1 MQRLSQKTRS
11 ILYVAI
17 CIVLW
22 SLIPVFAKLG
32 QSSLDHHQYLFYS
45 SIVSFLSLLSVALY
59 TKKTHELL
67 KYSGKMY
74 LALGLLGFLD
84 FFYYLLL
91 YFGYQKASGLEVLVM
106 QYTWPIFIVLLSL
119 VILKEKL
126 TIHKTMSLTLG
137 FLGVV
142 VVITKGNFASID
154 FSNIRVISIVLLGAT
169 SFALF
174 SVLSKKV
181 SITLANAVTIY
192 FLTAIIYSFISMQMF
207 SSFVLPS
214 GKEWFY
220 ILINGIFLNGISY
233 LFWIKALQ
241 NGDAS
246 FVAPFIFIT
255 PILSA
260 TFLIIVFDEPLLSV
274 YFIGLAL
281 IVASG
286 LANSL
291 KKH

>member
-1 MQRLSQKTRS
+1 MKRVPQTMQG
-11 ILYVAI
+11 IIYVAL
-17 CIVLW
+17 CILLW

-32 QSSLDHHQYLFYS
+32 QSTLDHHQYLFYS
-45 SIVSFLSLLSVALY
+45 SIVSFLSLLTVAFY

-74 LALGLLGFLD
+74 LFLVLLGFLD

-91 YFGYQKASGLEVLVM
+91 YFGYQQSNGLEVLVM

-126 TIHKTMSLTLG
+126 TLSKTISVCLG

-154 FSNIRVISIVLLGAT
+154 LSNINVIGMVLLGAT

-181 SITLANAVTIY
+181 SINLANAVTIY
-192 FLTAIIYSFISMQMF
+192 FLTAIIYAFISMQTF
-207 SSFVLPS
+207 SSWVVPQ
-214 GKEWFY
+214 GKEWLY
-220 ILINGIFLNGISY
+220 ILINGVFLNGISY

-241 NGDAS
+241 NADAS
-246 FVAPFIFIT
+246 FVAPFIFYH
-255 PILSA
+255 A
-260 TFLIIVFDEPLLSV
+260 N
-274 YFIGLAL
+274 FIRQRF
-281 IVASG
+281 
-286 LANSL
+286 
-291 KKH
+291 

>member
-1 MQRLSQKTRS
+1 MQRFSKKSQS
-11 ILYVAI
+11 IFYVAL

-45 SIVSFLSLLSVALY
+45 SIVSFLSLLAVALY
-59 TKKTHELL
+59 TKKTHELF
-67 KYSGKMY
+67 KYSAKMY
-74 LALGLLGFLD
+74 GVLIVLGFLD
-84 FFYYLLL
+84 FFYYLML
-91 YFGYQKASGLEVLVM
+91 YFGYEKSNGLEVLVM

-126 TIHKTMSLTLG
+126 TANKVASLILG
-137 FLGVV
+137 FLGVTI
-142 VVITKGNFASID
+142 VITKGNFASID
-154 FSNIRVISIVLLGAT
+154 FSNIRVIAMVLIGAL

-181 SITLANAVTIY
+181 SITLSNAVTLY
-192 FLTAIIYSFISMQMF
+192 FFTAIIYSFISMQTF
-207 SSFVLPS
+207 SSFVFPS
-214 GKEWFY
+214 LHEWFY

-246 FVAPFIFIT
+246 FVAPFIFMT

-260 TFLIIVFDEPLLSV
+260 TSIIIVFDEPILPV

-281 IVASG
+281 IVSSG

>member
-1 MQRLSQKTRS
+1 MKQLSNNVQG
-11 ILYVAI
+11 IIYVAL
-17 CIVLW
+17 CIFLW

-32 QSSLDHHQYLFYS
+32 QTSLDHYQYLFYS
-45 SIVSFLSLLSVALY
+45 SVISFFSLLAVALY

-74 LALGLLGFLD
+74 LFLVLLGFLD

-91 YFGYQKASGLEVLVM
+91 YFGYQKSNGLEVLVM

-119 VILKEKL
+119 GILKEKL
-126 TIHKTMSLTLG
+126 TINKTASLILG

-142 VVITKGNFASID
+142 VVITKGDFASID
-154 FSNIRVISIVLLGAT
+154 LSNIGVVGMVLLGAI

-181 SITLANAVTIY
+181 NINLANAVTIY
-192 FLTAIIYSFISMQMF
+192 FLTAIIYSFIAMQIF
-207 SSFVLPS
+207 SSFVLPT

-220 ILINGIFLNGISY
+220 ILINGVFLNGVSY

-241 NGDAS
+241 NADAS

-260 TFLIIVFDEPLLSV
+260 TFLIIVFDEPILPI

-281 IVASG
+281 IVSSG

-291 KKH
+291 KKR